1 MLSLVPRP
9 TPTRPSPPQRPPQ
22 VAQSCAAHSRL
33 PDRDESVGI
42 AGAPGRADLG
52 WLENPFPDLFG
63 RRDTKGKTYGA
74 SIVLHPRAAAA
85 LDKWIRSRGQVS
97 PGDWLFPS
105 QRSKDRPMRRVTAW
119 RALHDAF
126 VAAGVNGKSGTHC
139 MRKTFAANVHR
150 ALGGDL
156 FRLAKAMRHTSPL
169 TTLAY
174 LSFRQEEIDRA
185 TGLRRGR
192 FVLSL

>member
-1 MLSLVPRP
+1 MLILGCRTGMRVSELLAL
-9 TPTRPSPPQRPPQ
+9 QIFQ
-22 VAQSCAAHSRL
+22 VWDGAAIRSRVYL
-33 PDRDESVGI
+33 DRQDV
-42 AGAPGRADLG
+42 
-52 WLENPFPDLFG
+52 
-63 RRDTKGKTYGA
+63 KGKTNGA

-85 LDKWIRSRGQVS
+85 LEKWIRSRGAIN

-126 VAAGVNGKSGTHC
+126 VAAGVSGKSGTHC
-139 MRKTFAANVHR
+139 MRKTFAQNVHR

-156 FRLAKAMRHTSPL
+156 FRLAKAMRHSSPL

-185 TGLRRGR
+185 ILRA
-192 FVLSL
+192 

>member
-1 MLSLVPRP
+1 MIGCTPLSPNQFKIALGYFRGRHRWRNRALLVLGCR
-9 TPTRPSPPQRPPQ
+9 TGMRVSELLALQIGQIWDGSKTRYR
-22 VAQSCAAHSRL
+22 VYL
-33 PDRDESVGI
+33 D
-42 AGAPGRADLG
+42 
-52 WLENPFPDLFG
+52 

-85 LDKWIRSRGQVS
+85 LDKLIRSRGQIS

-105 QRSKDRPMRRVTAW
+105 QRTSTRPMRRVTAW
-119 RALHDAF
+119 CVLHDAF
-126 VAAGVNGKSGTHC
+126 VAAGVSGRSGTHC
-139 MRKTFAANVHR
+139 MRKTFAQNVHR

-174 LSFRQEEIDRA
+174 LSSRQEEIDRA
-185 TGLRRGR
+185 ILRA
-192 FVLSL
+192 

>member
-1 MLSLVPRP
+1 M
-9 TPTRPSPPQRPPQ
+9 SP
-22 VAQSCAAHSRL
+22 AQLRLALRLLKGRHKWRNRALLILGCRTGMRVSELLALQAGQIWDGSKIRSRIYL
-33 PDRDESVGI
+33 D
-42 AGAPGRADLG
+42 
-52 WLENPFPDLFG
+52 